1 MATIEAMALLRKLLR
16 EGEMGAEG
24 GPAQAAPLPTRC
36 HLTGP
41 AHNRQNW

>member
-24 GPAQAAPLPTRC
+24 GPAQDANKVPSHRTCSR
-36 HLTGP
+36 
-41 AHNRQNW
+41 